1 MIFVDTD
8 ILIDVASAD
17 PQWMDW
23 SIDALANASRRG
35 PLVINAIVFAEFSLG
50 FANEA
55 ACDAEIDRF
64 GLRFLDRA
72 EKAASLARRHRLPR
86 LPPKRRQTHERPA
99 GLLHRRACERTGTF
113 QSAHARRR
121 TLCATYFPE
130 VELISP

>member
-64 GLRFLDRA
+64 GLTFLDLPKSAAWRA
-72 EKAASLARRHRLPR
+72 AIAFRDYRRNGGKRTSVLPDFFIGAHASLLDFPILTRD
-86 LPPKRRQTHERPA
+86 A
-99 GLLHRRACERTGTF
+99 GRYA
-113 QSAHARRR
+113 A
-121 TLCATYFPE
+121 YFPE